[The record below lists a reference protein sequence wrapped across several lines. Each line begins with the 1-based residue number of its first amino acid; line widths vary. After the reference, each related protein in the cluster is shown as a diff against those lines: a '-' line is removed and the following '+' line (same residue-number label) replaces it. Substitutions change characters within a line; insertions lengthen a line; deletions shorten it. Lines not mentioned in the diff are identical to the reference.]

1 MAIIVD
7 KEAKRRNIALSCQ
20 GILYEHGI
28 ENLTISQIAQTA
40 GVGKGTIYEYFAN
53 KEDIVFEII
62 TTIVQSNIEA
72 LETLVDAPLPT
83 REKLFAFAYA
93 VFDGEAGARH
103 LKMFKEFLAVSLTHQ
118 NEKMIAFSEQ
128 TRAKFHA
135 LLERI
140 IREGIERG
148 ELEGRFAHAA
158 GSLMVFSSGLMID
171 SRLKSFDVKKELNV
185 FLDLLFP
192 NPTGETQ

>member
-7 KEAKRRNIALSCQ
+7 KDEKRRNIALACRDL
-20 GILYEHGI
+20 LYENGI
-28 ENLTISQIAQTA
+28 ENLTIAQIAKTA

-62 TTIVQSNIEA
+62 TTIIQGNIDRLEA
-72 LETLVDAPLPT
+72 LVEMPLTT
-83 REKLFAFAYA
+83 REKLFEFAYA
-93 VFDGEAGARH
+93 IFEGESGKRH

>member
-7 KEAKRRNIALSCQ
+7 KEEKRRNIALSCRE
-20 GILYEHGI
+20 ILYTHGI
-28 ENLTISQIAQTA
+28 ENLTISQIAKTA
-40 GVGKGTIYEYFAN
+40 GVGKGTIYEYFSN

-62 TTIVQSNIEA
+62 TTIVQGNVEQLEA
-72 LETLVDAPLPT
+72 LVEAPLST

-93 VFDGEAGARH
+93 IFDGEAGAKH
-103 LKMFKEFLAVSLTHQ
+103 LKMFKEFLAVSLTHH
-118 NEKMIAFSEQ
+118 NEEMIAFSEQ
-128 TRAKFHA
+128 TAAKFHA

-140 IREGIERG
+140 IHEGIERG
-148 ELEGRFAHAA
+148 ELEARFAHAA

-171 SRLKSFDVKKELNV
+171 SRFDNFDVRKELND

-192 NPTGETQ
+192 ISSGETE